1 MDMNVCLFRLLNF
14 YEAPMTCF
22 LSYQPNLEGGG
33 REFSLV
39 DLVFGF
45 PDIDFV
51 HPRLELD
58 CY

>member
-1 MDMNVCLFRLLNF
+1 
-14 YEAPMTCF
+14 MTCF